1 MNRLKEHKLPLFVS
15 AGFLL
20 LAAAC
25 IVLYNIV
32 AGTLSYVDSA
42 KVWAGE
48 NELFYSYVSCFMPVN
63 EKIDESD
70 VFTFGKTVDSKLT
83 EASLTAKEGAQLW
96 NYAYCG
102 TGMVSTST
110 LRGNAKVNA
119 VGIGGDFFFFH
130 PYYLHSGGYISG
142 SDLMKDK
149 VVLDKELAWTLFGAT
164 DVAGME
170 LLIEGQR
177 FIVAGVIEPEDDF
190 ASKKAK
196 TLNGGLY
203 MSYEKLAGMTKT
215 GIDCYEAVIPDPV
228 KNFAMNI
235 TKENFPSENCE
246 IIDVGRRYEAG
257 AIADVA
263 SSFGSRSMRTDG
275 IVFPEWENAAR
286 LTEDYCAALL
296 VLGITFAIAPV
307 VYAAVLF
314 REYGKI
320 YGKKLADAV
329 KEKSAAI
336 MTDITTSFMKESG
349 NLKTGSEKIVQP

>member
-130 PYYLHSGGYISG
+130 PDYLHSGSYISG

-257 AIADVA
+257 AIVDVA

-320 YGKKLADAV
+320 YGKNLADAV
-329 KEKSAAI
+329 KEKSTAI
-336 MTDITTSFMKESG
+336 YDRYNDKLYERERK
-349 NLKTGSEKIVQP
+349 LKNRE